1 MTNLEHLQ
9 QDTAEKV
16 AEAFTSWYDGFVFSC
31 PIPYQ
36 DDCEKRDCR
45 ECFLE
50 WLKSERK
57 L

>member
-31 PIPYQ
+31 PVPYQ

-57 L
+57 Q